1 LSTLRGALHRRET
14 ECPLYPWKA
23 DITENRHRVCFVPKG
38 DIGPFHLAFSRRQIT
53 SSSVNGKRHRFSFEM
68 G

>member
-1 LSTLRGALHRRET
+1 
-14 ECPLYPWKA
+14 
-23 DITENRHRVCFVPKG
+23 VPKG